1 MKLHSLH
8 RLFRGV
14 ILSLVTLLIL
24 SSCIKQEEFSDIPEI
39 RSRQFLLIFDTGQ
52 YAVQGILSFNFQDG
66 DGDIGLN
73 PGDTF
78 TPYNRA
84 GDYYYNLVIHYFE
97 KQDTGW
103 GEVILSPPYSAR
115 IPVLNPGYSGKP
127 IKGFISD
134 TLAMD
139 PAPDFDTVKFEFFIY
154 DRALNQSNILTT
166 PDIILRRSL

>member
-1 MKLHSLH
+1 MKLHFLH

-14 ILSLVTLLIL
+14 ILSLITLLIL
-24 SSCIKQEEFSDIPEI
+24 SSCIKQESFHDIPAI
-39 RSRQFLLIFDTGQ
+39 SYRNLLLVFDNGQ
-52 YAVQGILSFNFQDG
+52 YAVRGIFSFNFQDG

-78 TPYNRA
+78 SPYNRA

-103 GEVILSPPYSAR
+103 VEVILNPPYSAR

-139 PAPDFDTVKFEFFIY
+139 PAPDFDTVKLEFFIY
-154 DRALNQSNILTT
+154 DRALNQSNILIT
-166 PDIILRRSL
+166 PDIVLKRSQ